1 MKRLMWVPFVCAA
14 IAALGMLLD
23 DAAASRF
30 YRAVLIAA
38 AVITAVSAYL
48 TTSRFAPGDKLFAS
62 WLFVGIGYTLS
73 TIRYSIR
80 LIGMLRGADLPIP
93 RPALDAMLILQNLA
107 IAIALFLFVRA
118 WTTTGLAS
126 LESRGTRTG
135 LIVLGIAIALVVGG
149 YPLIEGF
156 QTRNADTVLLI
167 STAGDVVGI
176 ALIVPLALS
185 AMALRGG
192 LLMHTW
198 LYLALCEF
206 FWLLYDVW
214 LAVRGHLVSA
224 RPGVGIEQMIRVT
237 AIMFAFIAT
246 VAQRQAVPRS

>member
-1 MKRLMWVPFVCAA
+1 
-14 IAALGMLLD
+14 
-23 DAAASRF
+23 
-30 YRAVLIAA
+30 
-38 AVITAVSAYL
+38 VSAYL
-48 TTSRFAPGDKLFAS
+48 TTSKFAPGDKLFAA
-62 WLFVGIGYTLS
+62 WLFIGIGYTLS

-93 RPALDAMLILQNLA
+93 RPALDTMLILQNLA

-118 WTTTGLAS
+118 WMTTGLGS
-126 LESRGTRTG
+126 VQSRGTRMG
-135 LIVLGIAIALVVGG
+135 LIMAGILVALVAGG
-149 YPLIEGF
+149 YPLMQGF
-156 QTRNADTVLLI
+156 QTRSADTVLLI
-167 STAGDVVGI
+167 STLGDVVGI

-185 AMALRGG
+185 ALALRGG

-206 FWLLYDVW
+206 FWLLYDIW
-214 LAVRGHLVSA
+214 LAVREHLVAA

-246 VAQRQAVPRS
+246 VAQRRAVPRR